1 MPNALPV
8 MPFPAIDPVALA
20 IGPFDV
26 RWYAIAYIA
35 GLILGWRFVLR
46 TVRLPGAPMAAK
58 EVDDFIVWATIGVV
72 LGGRLGYVLFYRPG
86 FYALNPEHILYLWQ
100 GGMSF
105 HGGLLGVAA
114 AIVLFSRM
122 RGLRLLEV
130 SDVIA
135 AAAPIGLFFGRI
147 ANFIN
152 AELFGRPSEA
162 LWAVIFP
169 TGGPAAR
176 HPSQLYEAA
185 LEGLA
190 LFAVILVLVYA
201 TRARWRPGLITG
213 VFLAGYGIAR
223 IVVEIFREP
232 DAHLLEIMPNWVTM
246 GQILSLPVLGV
257 GAYLIA
263 RAMTQPPRPAET

>member
-1 MPNALPV
+1 MPNALPII
-8 MPFPAIDPVALA
+8 PFPTIDPVALA
-20 IGPFDV
+20 IGPFDI
-26 RWYAIAYIA
+26 RWYAIAYIV
-35 GLILGWRFVLR
+35 GLILGWRYVLR
-46 TVRLPGAPMAAK
+46 FARQPGAAMTAK

-72 LGGRLGYVLFYRPG
+72 VGGRLGYVLFYRPG
-86 FYALNPEHILYLWQ
+86 FYLANPEHILYVWQ

-114 AIVLFSRM
+114 AIVLFSRK
-122 RGLRLLEV
+122 RGLKLLEV

-152 AELFGRPSEA
+152 AELFGRPSDA
-162 LWAVIFP
+162 PWAVIFP
-169 TGGPAAR
+169 TGGSAAR

-185 LEGLA
+185 LEGLV
-190 LFAVILVLVYA
+190 LFAVIVFLVYA

-213 VFLAGYGIAR
+213 VFFGGYGIAR
-223 IVVEIFREP
+223 IVVEFFREP
-232 DAHLLEIMPNWVTM
+232 DAHLGFLFGGVTM
-246 GQILSLPVLGV
+246 GQILSLPVLAV

-263 RAMTQPPRPAET
+263 RAMSRPPRPAET